1 MHVNLS
7 LKRRCQAVA
16 NNIAIVNFI
25 LFNKNDNF
33 YAVQKLR
40 NHFIKKKKNI
50 HFVNGPM
57 YL

>member
-33 YAVQKLR
+33 YAV
-40 NHFIKKKKNI
+40 
-50 HFVNGPM
+50 
-57 YL
+57 